1 MVLSAATIRP
11 SLAHVPAALHA
22 QAATPTIRDRV
33 TNDADGRGA
42 NTVDGRSYPMEERF
56 VNISASG
63 ATTVVAVFLRLGDHN
78 AALDPILAAAATSL
92 TRPNTATTIAAP
104 IDLAGLLPT
113 SRLGWFYESSLT
125 TPPLSRVVNW
135 LVLATPITLD
145 AAQLQTYEA
154 VAAGSG
160 FLPNNRPVQPTDG
173 RIVNRHDFDGNL
185 RGQAVSGLDF
195 AVARATASVS
205 TAAKSAGSRVHAE
218 ASPAALSTTAATR
231 AAVAMRLQQPVAGC
245 NCPLCQMLG
254 SAICRQVDVAA
265 LPRLA
270 LPSAVVG
277 SPA

>member
-22 QAATPTIRDRV
+22 QAATPTIRGRV

-63 ATTVVAVFLRLGDHN
+63 ATMVVAVFLRLGDHN
-78 AALDPILAAAATSL
+78 AALDPILAAASTSL

-113 SRLGWFYESSLT
+113 SRLGWFYEGSLT

-145 AAQLQTYEA
+145 AAQLPTH

-173 RIVNRHDFDGNL
+173 RIVNRHDFDVNL

-231 AAVAMRLQQPVAGC
+231 AAAATLTQQPVAGC

-254 SAICRQVDVAA
+254 SAICRQVVVAA
-265 LPRLA
+265 RPRLA